1 MQEGNSTL
9 ISSIVSKMQNEY
21 DKKLQKKLKQMQDE
35 FDEKIKKCYFKYAK
49 SNTKTNQNRI

>member
-35 FDEKIKKCYFKYAK
+35 FDEKLKMLF
-49 SNTKTNQNRI
+49 